1 MWLVSARDLQF
12 RARRFVIAVVVVS
25 AVFGIALAMDG
36 MKRAVQDEGPS
47 IVASFGADEWLVAK
61 GATGPFTST
70 KVLPAATADEVRGA
84 KEADPVVLSRSAI
97 AAAKPR
103 DVNLIGHVPGG
114 LGDPEVTTGRAVKA
128 PGEVVLS
135 SGTPEKVGDT
145 VVIGGNRFTV
155 VGKSSG
161 GRYFFGVP
169 TAFVDL
175 ADAQQIVYNG
185 AELASAIAVRGTAA
199 PLSGTTVYPDDEV
212 ADDLKRPLEGGL
224 QSIVITTLM
233 MWVIAAGIIGLIVY
247 LSAIERTRDFAV
259 FKATGAPN
267 RIIVGGLMIQA
278 IIVALLAA
286 VIGVPLSILI
296 GAGMPTTSGLSAS
309 SAVQLIVIAVVV
321 GVLASLAAVRK
332 ALTTDPAVA
341 FGGK

>member
-1 MWLVSARDLQF
+1 MWLVSVRDLQF
-12 RARRFVIAVVVVS
+12 RARRFVIAVVVVA

-47 IVASFGADEWLVAK
+47 IVASFGADEWLVAQ

-70 KVLPAATADEVRGA
+70 KVLAASTVDEVRGA
-84 KEADPVVLSRSAI
+84 EQADPVVLSRSAI
-97 AAAKPR
+97 AASTPR

-114 LGDPEVTTGRAVKA
+114 LGAPEITTGRGVKG

-135 SGTPEKVGDT
+135 SGTSERVGDQVT
-145 VVIGGNRFTV
+145 IAGTRFTV
-155 VGKSSG
+155 VGKSAG

-175 ADAQQIVYNG
+175 GDAQEIVYNG
-185 AELASAIAVRGTAA
+185 ADLATAIAVKGSVRPPAGTA
-199 PLSGTTVYPDDEV
+199 VYSDDGV

-233 MWVIAAGIIGLIVY
+233 MWLIAAGVIGLIVY

-267 RIIVGGLMIQA
+267 RIIVGGLMMQA
-278 IIVALLAA
+278 VIVALLAA
-286 VIGVPLSILI
+286 VIGVPLSALI
-296 GAGMPTTSGLSAS
+296 AQGMPTAAGLSWSA
-309 SAVQLIVIAVVV
+309 AVQLALIAIVV
-321 GVLASLAAVRK
+321 GVLASLAAVRR
-332 ALTTDPAVA
+332 ALTTDPAMA